1 MLVAMWRGMRA
12 RGVDLMLLMLLLLM
26 MLVITYL
33 VIEMRVETALA

>member
-12 RGVDLMLLMLLLLM
+12 RDVGLMLLLLLM